1 MAGTTGLEPAT
12 SDVTGRRSN
21 QLNYVPAWCRV
32 VEFQNITKAFAARPV
47 DEDFPARELS
57 SLWKRNK
64 KQDKEPVELSQPF
77 LLFCGQMRF
86 LPPRQRNLSLLH
98 PSKLRLE

>member
-32 VEFQNITKAFAARPV
+32 VEFQNITKALAATLLGR
-47 DEDFPARELS
+47 DFHSEDPSPLR
-57 SLWKRNK
+57 KRNK
-64 KQDKEPVELSQPF
+64 KQDKDPVELSQVF

>member
-1 MAGTTGLEPAT
+1 LPTH
-12 SDVTGRRSN
+12 SN
-21 QLNYVPAWCRV
+21 FHGQDPSRLR
-32 VEFQNITKAFAARPV
+32 
-47 DEDFPARELS
+47 
-57 SLWKRNK
+57 KRNK
-64 KQDKEPVELSQPF
+64 KQGKDPVELSPVF